1 MAGNHAT
8 SAGQVSEEDVYYL
21 MSRGFSQEEARR
33 IIVESLMRPIVD
45 SLDVSLQEEALEEIR
60 RKLDAK
66 GE

>member
-1 MAGNHAT
+1 
-8 SAGQVSEEDVYYL
+8 
-21 MSRGFSQEEARR
+21 MSRGFSLEEARR

-45 SLDVSLQEEALEEIR
+45 SLDATLQEEALEEIR

>member
-1 MAGNHAT
+1 MRKA
-8 SAGQVSEEDVYYL
+8 SEIDIRTL
-21 MSRGFSQEEARR
+21 FLHIQQARR

-45 SLDVSLQEEALEEIR
+45 SLETSLQEETLEEIR